1 MIRSKLSSI
10 TLLLCALVLPI
21 PVLAQVVVKDPW
33 VRATVPG
40 QKATGAFMTLTATT
54 PQALVDVRSPAA
66 GIVELHEM
74 KMEDGVMRMRAI
86 PSLALPAGQGVA
98 LSPGGYHVMLIDIKR
113 ELNPG
118 QTVPI
123 TLIIEGPDRLRRSI
137 EIQAPVLPLN
147 ARSAGQGSGGSAPHQ
162 GHGTAPGPSGH
173 QGHSNPQGQ
182 SGHRH

>member
-1 MIRSKLSSI
+1 MIPPTLRSL
-10 TLLLCALVLPI
+10 TLLLFALVLPL
-21 PVLAQVVVKDPW
+21 PVLAQVTVKDPW

-40 QKATGAFMTLTATT
+40 QRATGAFMTLTATT
-54 PQALVDVRSPAA
+54 PHALVDVRSPAA

-74 KMEDGVMRMRAI
+74 KMEEGVMRMRAI

-123 TLIIEGPDRLRRSI
+123 TLVIEGADRQRRSI

-147 ARSAGQGSGGSAPHQ
+147 ARSAGHGSGGPAMHQNHGHAPGQ
-162 GHGTAPGPSGH
+162 PGHG
-173 QGHSNPQGQ
+173 NPQGQ
-182 SGHRH
+182 AGHRH